1 MEEGIVFINSDIEL
15 SYLIITFSLLGII
28 FTDSLLTALRL
39 ELWPPKLLGAT
50 VYALLGLG
58 LIEAVLMFA

>member
-1 MEEGIVFINSDIEL
+1 MFINGDIGI
-15 SYLIITFSLLGII
+15 SYLIITLSLLGII

-50 VYALLGLG
+50 VDALLGLG
-58 LIEAVLMFA
+58 LIEAVLLFI